1 MAESENKDT
10 TAHWVTAMA
19 FIDNERTIYVE
30 EKLDGDMC
38 QKAGQREFG
47 FDQYFKAKG
56 YDKTLSELSPEEKD
70 NIGPRKKAFE
80 TILKA
85 I

>member
-38 QKAGQREFG
+38 QCAGQREFG